1 MLNDF
6 FGVVLRFRENAV
18 AFIGDISKMYHRIHI
33 PEPDQHVHRF
43 LWRNLETDCE
53 PDIYV
58 KTVLM
63 AQMALCKTADE
74 AKDEFP
80 VAAEVLK
87 DNMYMDDI
95 CDSVRIEEETQEL
108 TKCIDS
114 VLETG
119 GFKVKGWLSNKAK
132 NSDAQ
137 QENTKEAEILENT
150 SDEKILGVA
159 WNSHTDKLTFKVKPA
174 LLHTQEPRQL
184 SKRKILSQV
193 ARIYDPIHFA
203 SAFLIRAKIGLQN
216 CEVREKSDTPQCSWP
231 TYPLHFF

>member
-53 PDIYV
+53 PDIYMYV

-87 DNMYMDDI
+87 DNMYI
-95 CDSVRIEEETQEL
+95 
-108 TKCIDS
+108 
-114 VLETG
+114 
-119 GFKVKGWLSNKAK
+119 
-132 NSDAQ
+132 
-137 QENTKEAEILENT
+137 
-150 SDEKILGVA
+150 
-159 WNSHTDKLTFKVKPA
+159 
-174 LLHTQEPRQL
+174 
-184 SKRKILSQV
+184 
-193 ARIYDPIHFA
+193 
-203 SAFLIRAKIGLQN
+203 
-216 CEVREKSDTPQCSWP
+216 
-231 TYPLHFF
+231 